1 MEPGEPQPRRI
12 HAASRV
18 FPIPTRGQTDKQV
31 RICEMQNQTDGHG
44 ETLTSWGCP
53 GPTRHVGSDESSP
66 SQRLGFLP
74 ASKRWSEVMVAQSC
88 QTLQPHGLQPARLLC
103 PWDLQARTLGWVP
116 NALLQGISP
125 TQGSKLAILHCRK
138 ILYCL
143 SQVGFAFSTASAR
156 APGDGRRQDPRAT
169 PT

>member
-1 MEPGEPQPRRI
+1 MQPPGSFTSPPGDRQINRSGSVRCKTKQMDMEVK
-12 HAASRV
+12 A
-18 FPIPTRGQTDKQV
+18 
-31 RICEMQNQTDGHG
+31 
-44 ETLTSWGCP
+44 ETLTSRGCP
-53 GPTRHVGSDESSP
+53 GPTRCMGSDESSP

-74 ASKRWSEVMVAQSC
+74 ASERWSEVMVAQSC

-103 PWDLQARTLGWVP
+103 PWDLQARTLEWVP
-116 NALLQGISP
+116 NALLQQISP
-125 TQGSKLAILHCRK
+125 TQGSNLGVLHCRQ

-156 APGDGRRQDPRAT
+156 VPGDGRRQDPRAT